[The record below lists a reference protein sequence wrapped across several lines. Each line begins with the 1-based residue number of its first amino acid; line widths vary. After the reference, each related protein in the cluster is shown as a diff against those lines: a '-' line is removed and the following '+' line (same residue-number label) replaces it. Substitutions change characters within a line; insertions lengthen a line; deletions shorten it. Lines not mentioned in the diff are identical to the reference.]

1 MFFKKIKKDK
11 KRINF
16 FFCLFL
22 MTELTYYKTITLYTR
37 IIKGQEEDKKKFLF
51 VSNDRINVLQNHY
64 RT

>member
-1 MFFKKIKKDK
+1 
-11 KRINF
+11 
-16 FFCLFL
+16 

-37 IIKGQEEDKKKFLF
+37 IIKGQEEDKKKILF